1 MLSVRIRGH
10 DYRISNE
17 TLDRVFGENWR
28 QSSRG
33 LLQKRIQDH
42 HDEGKLVIRGQRLHI
57 ATPLDEAE
65 QRLRSAE
72 SQGEILRW
80 GLLYVGSQISESV
93 GELRALREALTFEE
107 SASTAKLFR
116 DPSPERE
123 PEGPQPLS
131 S

>member
-10 DYRISNE
+10 TYRISNE
-17 TLDRVFGENWR
+17 TLDRVFGDNWR
-28 QSSRG
+28 QSNRG

-42 HDEGKLVIRGQRLHI
+42 HDAGKLVTRGQRLEI

-72 SQGEILRW
+72 SNGEILRW
-80 GLLYVGSQISESV
+80 GLLYVGSQLRESV
-93 GELRALREALTFEE
+93 NEIRALREALTFDE

-116 DPSPERE
+116 DPSPEGE
-123 PEGPQPLS
+123 QEGR
-131 S
+131 

>member
-10 DYRISNE
+10 TYRISNE
-17 TLDRVFGENWR
+17 TLDHVFGENWR

-33 LLQKRIQDH
+33 LLQKRIENH
-42 HDEGKLVIRGQRLHI
+42 HDEGKLVIRGQRLHV

-72 SQGEILRW
+72 SEGEILRW
-80 GLLYVGSQISESV
+80 GLLYIGFQIRESV
-93 GELRALREALTFEE
+93 SEARALREALTFDE
-107 SASTAKLFR
+107 SAAIAKLFH

-123 PEGPQPLS
+123 QEGP
-131 S
+131 

>member
-10 DYRISNE
+10 TYRISNE
-17 TLDRVFGENWR
+17 TLDHVFGENWR

-33 LLQKRIQDH
+33 LLQKRIQDN

-80 GLLYVGSQISESV
+80 GLLYLGFQIRESV
-93 GELRALREALTFEE
+93 SEVRALREALMFDE

-116 DPSPERE
+116 DLSSERE
-123 PEGPQPLS
+123 QDGP
-131 S
+131 